1 MSSRHKMLKRIQKA
15 RERMRDV
22 AASEVAL
29 AEQVRVRYDEKRKRC
44 EEDRKDVEKLSYDKL
59 GGAKTISDLE
69 LVGIDLSGAD
79 SLVDEASKELH
90 SASVAR
96 GLAAQELRA
105 RERALRLSE
114 KLVSRSCEKR
124 RQAADKAEQGMI
136 DDIVAARWSNK

>member
-1 MSSRHKMLKRIQKA
+1 MSSKLKMLKRIQIA

-22 AASEVAL
+22 AASEVAM
-29 AEQVRVRYDEKRKRC
+29 AESIRVRCDEKRQRR
-44 EEDRKDVEKLSYDKL
+44 EDERKDAEQLSYDKL
-59 GGAKTISDLE
+59 GDAKTISDLE
-69 LVGIDLSGAD
+69 MVGIDLSGAD

-96 GLAAQELRA
+96 GLAAQELRS

-114 KLVSRSCEKR
+114 ELVSRSREKR
-124 RQAADKAEQGMI
+124 RQAADKAEQAMI